1 LQSKCPYRL
10 QSFFLPIQEIE
21 EEGIIMTEKKVH
33 PGVEQM
39 KKSLIDGKCSRREF
53 LRTVTLLGVS
63 ATAAYSMAGKILGK
77 NILPDMVST
86 AFAAQKKGGV
96 LKYGMQ
102 VQEMADPATYSWT
115 QKSIVSRHIVEYLVE
130 TGPDNITRPA
140 LAESWEA
147 SDDLKSW
154 TFHLRK
160 GIKWSNGDDFNADD
174 VVFNFTRWLD
184 PKTGSSNMGLF
195 DAMLEET
202 GEKDAKGNPIKR
214 MSKNAVQKVDNHTV
228 RLNLNSPVLSIPE
241 NLYNYPT
248 GIVHRNFEKEGG
260 DLSKN
265 PVGTGPYTLTE
276 FRVGELAVLKK
287 RKEPWWGGDVF
298 LDEIRIIDLG
308 EDAGAYLAAIA
319 SKQVDVIYNLDLTTL
334 EAAKNI
340 PGIKVV
346 DIPSTQTGVIRM
358 KVNKEPFT
366 DVRVRKAV
374 QMTCD
379 AQRQLD
385 ISHQGLGIVAEH
397 HHVAK
402 IHPEYFALPPFKQD
416 IEGAKK
422 LLAEAGYPN
431 GIELT
436 CNVGNTDGV
445 WEQDSVAVLK
455 EDAAKAGIN
464 IKMNVMPMAQYWDVW
479 TKAPLSLTS
488 WTHRPL
494 AVMVLGLAYR
504 TGVPWNESSYAN
516 PEFDAALTEAESTL
530 DIEQRR
536 VKMEKVEKILQDDAV
551 MVQPFFRSV
560 FTAVRDNV
568 VGFEM
573 HPTRYY
579 RFHKVSL
586 A

>member
-1 LQSKCPYRL
+1 
-10 QSFFLPIQEIE
+10 
-21 EEGIIMTEKKVH
+21 
-33 PGVEQM
+33 M
-39 KKSLIDGKCSRREF
+39 KKKERIHPLVIELKKDVEKGKCTRREF
-53 LRTVTLLGVS
+53 IRYATLLGVS
-63 ATAAYSMAGKILGK
+63 TTLASQ
-77 NILPDMVST
+77 MVLFGCGEKAEESKAPAKDT
-86 AFAAQKKGGV
+86 AQKKGGV
-96 LKYGMQ
+96 LKFGMQ

-115 QKSIVSRHIVEYLVE
+115 QKSIVARHIIEYLVE
-130 TGPDNITRPA
+130 TGPDNITRPY
-140 LAESWEA
+140 LAKSWEA
-147 SDDLKSW
+147 SDDLKTW

-160 GIKWSNGDDFNADD
+160 GIKWSNGDEFNADD

-184 PKTGSSNMGLF
+184 PKTGSSNLGLF

-202 GEKDAKGNPIKR
+202 DKKDKKGKPIKR
-214 MSKNAVQKVDNHTV
+214 MIKNAVQKIDDHTV
-228 RLNLNSPVLSIPE
+228 QLNLKSPVLSIPE

-260 DLSKN
+260 DFSKN
-265 PVGTGPYTLTE
+265 PVGTGPYTLAE
-276 FRVGELAVLKK
+276 FKVGEIAVLKK
-287 RKEPWWGGDVF
+287 RQEPYWGGEVF
-298 LDEIRIIDLG
+298 LDEIRFVDLG
-308 EDAGAYLAAIA
+308 EDAGAYLSAIA
-319 SKQVDVIYNLDLTTL
+319 SKQVDGIYNLDLTTL
-334 EAAKNI
+334 EAAKKI
-340 PGIKVV
+340 DGIKVV
-346 DIPSTQTGVIRM
+346 SIPSTQTGVIRM
-358 KVNKEPFT
+358 KVNKKPF
-366 DVRVRKAV
+366 DDIRVRRAV
-374 QMTCD
+374 QKTCD

-385 ISHQGLGIVAEH
+385 IAHRGLGIVAEH
-397 HHVAK
+397 HHVAT
-402 IHPEYFALPPFKQD
+402 IHPEYFALPPYKQD

-422 LLAEAGYPN
+422 LLAEAGYPD
-431 GIELT
+431 GIELS
-436 CNVGNTDGV
+436 CNVGNTEGV

-464 IKMNVMPMAQYWDVW
+464 IKMNVMPQAQYWDVW

-530 DIEQRR
+530 NVEARR
-536 VKMEKVEKILQDDAV
+536 AKMEKVEKILQDDGV
-551 MVQPFFRSV
+551 LVQPFFRAV

-579 RFHKVSL
+579 RFHKVSM

>member
-1 LQSKCPYRL
+1 
-10 QSFFLPIQEIE
+10 
-21 EEGIIMTEKKVH
+21 MTTRKVH

-39 KKSLIDGKCSRREF
+39 KKALADGKCSRREF

-63 ATAAYSMAGKILGK
+63 ATAAYSMAG
-77 NILPDMVST
+77 LPDFISS
-86 AFAAQKKGGV
+86 AHAAQKKGGV
-96 LKYGMQ
+96 LRFGMQ
-102 VQEMADPATYSWT
+102 VQEMADPGTYSWT
-115 QKSIVSRHIVEYLVE
+115 QKSIVARHIVEYLVE
-130 TGPDNITRPA
+130 TGPDNVTRPY

-147 SDDLKSW
+147 SDDLKTW

-184 PKTGSSNMGLF
+184 PKTGSSNLGLF

-202 GEKDAKGNPIKR
+202 GQKDDKGNPIKR
-214 MSKNAVQKVDNHTV
+214 MIKNAVQKVDNHTV
-228 RLNLNSPVLSIPE
+228 RLNLKSPVLAIPE

-248 GIVHRNFEKEGG
+248 AIVHRNFEKEGG

-276 FRVGELAVLKK
+276 FRVGEMAVLKK
-287 RKEPWWGGDVF
+287 RKEPYWGGEVF
-298 LDEIRIIDLG
+298 LDEIRFVDLG

-319 SKQVDVIYNLDLTTL
+319 SQQVDAIYGLDLTTL

-346 DIPSTQTGVIRM
+346 EIPSTQTGVIRM
-358 KVNKEPFT
+358 KVTEKPFT
-366 DVRVRKAV
+366 DIRVRRAV
-374 QMTCD
+374 QLTCD

-385 ISHQGLGIVAEH
+385 IAHRGLGIVAEH

-402 IHPEYFALPPFKQD
+402 IHPEYFALPPLKRD

-431 GIELT
+431 GIELS
-436 CNVGNTDGV
+436 CNVGNTEGV

-464 IKMNVMPMAQYWDVW
+464 IKMNVMPQAQYWDVW

-516 PEFDAALTEAESTL
+516 PEWDAALTEAESTL
-530 DIEQRR
+530 DVEKRR

-551 MVQPFFRSV
+551 MVQPFFRAV

>member
-1 LQSKCPYRL
+1 
-10 QSFFLPIQEIE
+10 
-21 EEGIIMTEKKVH
+21 MTDEKQTTRRIH
-33 PGVEQM
+33 PGVEKM
-39 KKSLIDGKCSRREF
+39 KETLADGKCSRREF
-53 LRTVTLLGVS
+53 LRTTTLLGVS
-63 ATAAYSMAGKILGK
+63 ATAAYGIASKILGEDV
-77 NILPDMVST
+77 LPDLISSAM
-86 AFAAQKKGGV
+86 AAEQKKGGV
-96 LKYGMQ
+96 LKFGMQ
-102 VQEMADPATYSWT
+102 VQEMADPGTFSWT
-115 QKSIVSRHIVEYLVE
+115 EKSIIARHVIEYLVE
-130 TGPDNITRPA
+130 TGADGITRPN
-140 LAESWEA
+140 LATSWEA
-147 SDDLKSW
+147 SDDLKTW

-160 GIKWSNGDDFNADD
+160 GVKWSNGDDFNADD

-184 PKTGSSNMGLF
+184 PKTGSSNLGLF
-195 DAMLEET
+195 NAMLEET
-202 GEKDAKGNPIKR
+202 GEKDDKGNPIKR
-214 MSKNAVQKVDNHTV
+214 MTKDAVKKVDDHTV
-228 RLNLNSPVLSIPE
+228 QLNLNSPVLSIPE

-260 DLSKN
+260 DFSKN
-265 PVGTGPYTLTE
+265 PVGTGPYELTK
-276 FRVGELAVLKK
+276 FKVGEIAVLKK
-287 RKEPWWGGDVF
+287 RKEPYWGGEVF
-298 LDEIRIIDLG
+298 LDEVRFVDLG

-319 SKQVDVIYNLDLTTL
+319 SGQVDGLYMLDLTTL
-334 EAAKNI
+334 DAAKNI

-346 DIPSTQTGVIRM
+346 SVPSTQTGIIRM
-358 KVNKEPFT
+358 KVTEKPFT
-366 DVRVRKAV
+366 DIRVRKAV
-374 QMTCD
+374 QKTCD

-385 ISHQGLGIVAEH
+385 IAHRGLGIVAEH

-422 LLAEAGYPN
+422 LLAEAGYPK
-431 GIELT
+431 GIDLT

-445 WEQDSVAVLK
+445 WEQDSVAVFK

-464 IKMNVMPMAQYWDVW
+464 VKMNVMPSAQYWDVW

-530 DIEQRR
+530 DVESRR
-536 VKMEKVEKILQDDAV
+536 AKMEKVEKILQDDAV
-551 MVQPFFRSV
+551 LVQPFFRAV
-560 FTAVRDNV
+560 FTAIRDNV

>member
-1 LQSKCPYRL
+1 
-10 QSFFLPIQEIE
+10 
-21 EEGIIMTEKKVH
+21 
-33 PGVEQM
+33 M
-39 KKSLIDGKCSRREF
+39 KKDNIHPAIDELKDDLAKGKITRREF
-53 LRTVTLLGVS
+53 LRTTTLLGLSV
-63 ATAAYSMAGKILGK
+63 TAAYGLASKILGK
-77 NILPDMVST
+77 DVLPDFVSS
-86 AFAAQKKGGV
+86 AMAAEQKKGGV
-96 LKYGMQ
+96 LMFGMQ

-115 QKSIVSRHIVEYLVE
+115 QKSIVARHIVEYLVE
-130 TGPDNITRPA
+130 TGPDNITRPN
-140 LAESWEA
+140 LATSWEA
-147 SDDLKSW
+147 SDDLKTW

-160 GIKWSNGDDFNADD
+160 GVKWSNGDDFNADD

-184 PKTGSSNMGLF
+184 PKTGSSNLGLF

-202 GEKDAKGNPIKR
+202 GEKDKKGKPTKR
-214 MSKNAVQKVDNHTV
+214 MIKGAVEKVDAHTV
-228 RLNLNSPVLSIPE
+228 RLNLKSPVLSITE

-248 GIVHRNFEKEGG
+248 AIVNRNFEKEGG
-260 DLSKN
+260 NLSKN
-265 PVGTGPYTLTE
+265 PVGTGPYTLAK

-287 RKEPWWGGDVF
+287 RKEPYWGGEVL
-298 LDEIRIIDLG
+298 LDEIRFIDLG

-319 SKQVDVIYNLDLTTL
+319 SKQVDGIYNLDLTTL

-340 PGIKVV
+340 PGIEVV
-346 DIPSTQTGVIRM
+346 SIPSTQTGVIRM
-358 KVNKEPFT
+358 KVTEKPFT
-366 DVRVRKAV
+366 DIRIRKAV
-374 QMTCD
+374 QKTCD

-385 ISHQGLGIVAEH
+385 IAHRGLGIVAEH
-397 HHVAK
+397 HHVAT
-402 IHPEYFALPPFKQD
+402 IHPEYFALPPFKRD

-436 CNVGNTDGV
+436 CNVGNAEGV
-445 WEQDSVAVLK
+445 WEQDSVAVMK

-464 IKMNVMPMAQYWDVW
+464 IKMNVMPQAQYWDVW

-516 PEFDAALTEAESTL
+516 PEFDAALNEAESTL
-530 DIEQRR
+530 NVEERR
-536 VKMEKVEKILQDDAV
+536 VKMEKVEKILQEDAV
-551 MVQPFFRSV
+551 MVQPFFRAV
-560 FTAVRDNV
+560 FTAIRENV
-568 VGFEM
+568 IGFEM

>member
-1 LQSKCPYRL
+1 
-10 QSFFLPIQEIE
+10 
-21 EEGIIMTEKKVH
+21 MTTKKVH

-39 KKSLIDGKCSRREF
+39 KKSLTDGTCSRREF

-63 ATAAYSMAGKILGK
+63 ATAAYSMAGTILGK
-77 NILPDMVST
+77 NVLPDLISS
-86 AFAAQKKGGV
+86 AHAAQKKGGV
-96 LKYGMQ
+96 LKFGMQ

-115 QKSIVSRHIVEYLVE
+115 QKSIVSRHITEYLVE

-140 LAESWEA
+140 LAESWDA
-147 SDDLKSW
+147 SDDLKTW

-184 PKTGSSNMGLF
+184 PKTGSSNLGLF
-195 DAMLEET
+195 NAMLEET
-202 GEKDAKGNPIKR
+202 GEKDAKGNTIKR
-214 MSKNAVQKVDNHTV
+214 MTKNAVQKVDKHTV

-287 RKEPWWGGDVF
+287 RKAPYWGGEVY
-298 LDEIRIIDLG
+298 LDEIRFIDLG

-319 SKQVDVIYNLDLTTL
+319 SKQVDGIYNLDLTTL

-358 KVNKEPFT
+358 KVTEKPFT
-366 DVRVRKAV
+366 DIRVRKAV
-374 QMTCD
+374 QKTCD
-379 AQRQLD
+379 VQRQLD
-385 ISHQGLGIVAEH
+385 IAHRGLGVVSEH
-397 HHVAK
+397 HHVAT
-402 IHPEYFALPPFKQD
+402 IHPEYFALPKLKRD
-416 IEGAKK
+416 IAGAKK

-436 CNVGNTDGV
+436 CNVGNTEGV
-445 WEQDSVAVLK
+445 WEQDSVAVMK

-464 IKMNVMPMAQYWDVW
+464 IKMNVMPQAQYWDVW
-479 TKAPLSLTS
+479 TKAPMSLTS

-516 PEFDAALTEAESTL
+516 PAFDAALTEAESTL
-530 DIEQRR
+530 SVEKRR
-536 VKMEKVEKILQDDAV
+536 AKMEKVEKILQDDAV
-551 MVQPFFRSV
+551 LVQPFFRAV
-560 FTAVRDNV
+560 FTAVRENV

>member
-1 LQSKCPYRL
+1 
-10 QSFFLPIQEIE
+10 
-21 EEGIIMTEKKVH
+21 MATKKEH
-33 PGVEQM
+33 PGVEKM
-39 KKSLIDGKCSRREF
+39 RKSLAEGKCSRREF

-63 ATAAYSMAGKILGK
+63 ATAAYGMAG
-77 NILPDMVST
+77 LPDFISS
-86 AFAAQKKGGV
+86 AQAASHKKGGV
-96 LKYGMQ
+96 IKYGMQ
-102 VQEMADPATYSWT
+102 VQEMADPGTYSWT
-115 QKSIVSRHIVEYLVE
+115 QKSIVSRHIIEYLVE

-147 SDDLKSW
+147 SADLKIW

-160 GIKWSNGDDFNADD
+160 GIKWSNGDDFIADD

-184 PKTGSSNMGLF
+184 PKTGSSNLGLF

-202 GEKDAKGNPIKR
+202 GEKDSKGNPVKR
-214 MSKNAVQKVDNHTV
+214 MSKNAVEKVDNHTV
-228 RLNLNSPVLSIPE
+228 RLNLNSPVLAIPE

-248 GIVHRNFEKEGG
+248 GIVHRDFEKEGG

-265 PVGTGPYTLTE
+265 PVGTGPYTLAE

-287 RKEPWWGGDVF
+287 RKEPWWGGEVY
-298 LDEIRIIDLG
+298 LDEIRIVDLG

-319 SKQVDVIYNLDLTTL
+319 SQQVDVIYNLDLTTL

-346 DIPSTQTGVIRM
+346 SIPSTQTGVIRM
-358 KVNKEPFT
+358 KVNKKPF
-366 DVRVRKAV
+366 DDIRVRKAV
-374 QMTCD
+374 QKTCD
-379 AQRQLD
+379 AKRQLD
-385 ISHQGLGIVAEH
+385 IAHQGLGIAAEH

-402 IHPEYFALPPFKQD
+402 IHPEYFALPPFEQD

-422 LLAEAGYPN
+422 LLAEVGYPD
-431 GIELT
+431 GIEVT

-464 IKMNVMPMAQYWDVW
+464 IKMNVMPQAQYWDVW

-516 PEFDAALTEAESTL
+516 PEWDKALTEAESTL
-530 DIEQRR
+530 DVESRR
-536 VKMEKVEKILQDDAV
+536 AKMEKVEKILQDDAV

>member
-1 LQSKCPYRL
+1 
-10 QSFFLPIQEIE
+10 
-21 EEGIIMTEKKVH
+21 MTEKKVH

-202 GEKDAKGNPIKR
+202 GEKDAKGNAIKR

-416 IEGAKK
+416 IAGAKK

>member
-1 LQSKCPYRL
+1 
-10 QSFFLPIQEIE
+10 
-21 EEGIIMTEKKVH
+21 
-33 PGVEQM
+33 M
-39 KKSLIDGKCSRREF
+39 KKIEKIHPAIYDLKVDMDKGKITRRQF
-53 LRTVTLLGVS
+53 LRYATLLGMS
-63 ATAAYSMAGKILGK
+63 AVTASQMAGLIWPKKAI
-77 NILPDMVST
+77 
-86 AFAAQKKGGV
+86 AAQKRGGV
-96 LKYGMQ
+96 LRFGMQ
-102 VQEMADPATYSWT
+102 VQEMADPGTYSWT
-115 QKSIVSRHIVEYLVE
+115 QKSIVSRHMVEYLVE
-130 TGPDNITRPA
+130 TGPDNITRPN

-147 SDDLKSW
+147 SADLKTW

-160 GIKWSNGDDFNADD
+160 GVKWSNGDDFNADD

-184 PKTGSSNMGLF
+184 PKTGSSNLGLF

-202 GEKDAKGNPIKR
+202 GQKDAKGNPVKR
-214 MSKNAVQKVDNHTV
+214 MIKNAVQKVDNHTV
-228 RLNLNSPVLSIPE
+228 KLNLKSPVLSIPE

-248 GIVHRNFEKEGG
+248 AIVHRNFEKEGG

-287 RKEPWWGGDVF
+287 RKEPYWGGEVF
-298 LDEIRIIDLG
+298 LDEIRFVDLG

-319 SKQVDVIYNLDLTTL
+319 SQQVDGIYNLDLTTL
-334 EAAKNI
+334 EAARNI
-340 PGIKVV
+340 PGIKIAE
-346 DIPSTQTGVIRM
+346 IPSTQTGVIRM
-358 KVNKEPFT
+358 KITEKPF
-366 DVRVRKAV
+366 DDIRVRRAV
-374 QMTCD
+374 QKTCD

-385 ISHQGLGIVAEH
+385 IAHRGLGIVAEH

-402 IHPEYFALPPFKQD
+402 IHPEYFALPAFKQD
-416 IEGAKK
+416 IAGAKK

-431 GIELT
+431 GIELS
-436 CNVGNTDGV
+436 CNVGNTEGV

-464 IKMNVMPMAQYWDVW
+464 IKMNVMPQAQYWDVW

-530 DIEQRR
+530 NVKQRR

-551 MVQPFFRSV
+551 LVQPFFRAV

-579 RFHKVSL
+579 RFNKVSL

>member
-1 LQSKCPYRL
+1 MNQK
-10 QSFFLPIQEIE
+10 
-21 EEGIIMTEKKVH
+21 EKIH
-33 PGVEQM
+33 PVISEFRDQM
-39 KKSLIDGKCSRREF
+39 DKGNLSRREF
-53 LRTVTLLGVS
+53 IRYSALLGLSV
-63 ATAAYSMAGKILGK
+63 TAASQLAGLVMPQKA
-77 NILPDMVST
+77 V
-86 AFAAQKKGGV
+86 AAPQKMGGV
-96 LKYGMQ
+96 LKYAMQ

-115 QKSIVSRHIVEYLVE
+115 QKSIVSRHIVEYLVI
-130 TGPDNITRPA
+130 TGPDNITRPG

-147 SDDLKSW
+147 SDDLKTW

-160 GIKWSNGDDFNADD
+160 GVKWSNGDDFIADD

-195 DAMLEET
+195 TAMIEET
-202 GEKDAKGNPIKR
+202 GEKDKKGNPVKR
-214 MSKNAVQKVDNHTV
+214 MINNAVEKVDDHTV
-228 RLNLNSPVLSIPE
+228 RLNLKSPVLSIPE

-260 DLSKN
+260 DLTKN
-265 PVGTGPYTLTE
+265 PVGTGPYTLSE
-276 FRVGELAVLKK
+276 FKVGELAVLKK
-287 RKEPWWGGDVF
+287 RKEPYWGGEVF

-340 PGIKVV
+340 PGINVV
-346 DIPSTQTGVIRM
+346 SIPSTQTGVIRM
-358 KVNKEPFT
+358 KVTEKPF
-366 DVRVRKAV
+366 DDIRVRKAV
-374 QMTCD
+374 QKCCD
-379 AQRQLD
+379 AKRNLD
-385 ISHQGLGIVAEH
+385 IAHQGLGIVGEH
-397 HHVAK
+397 HHVAS
-402 IHPEYFALPPFKQD
+402 IHPEYFKLPPVEQD

-422 LLAEAGYPN
+422 LLAEAGYPD

-464 IKMNVMPMAQYWDVW
+464 IIMNVMPMAQYWDVW

-504 TGVPWNESSYAN
+504 SGVPWNESSYNN
-516 PEFDAALTEAESTL
+516 PAFDAALDEAEATL
-530 DIEQRR
+530 NVESRR

-560 FTAVRDNV
+560 FTAVSDKV
-568 VGFEM
+568 IGFEM
-573 HPTRYY
+573 DPVRYY

>member
-1 LQSKCPYRL
+1 
-10 QSFFLPIQEIE
+10 
-21 EEGIIMTEKKVH
+21 MTTKRVH
-33 PGVEQM
+33 PGVEEM
-39 KKSLIDGKCSRREF
+39 KKALTDGKCSRREF

-77 NILPDMVST
+77 EVLPDIISS
-86 AFAAQKKGGV
+86 ARAAAQKKGGV
-96 LKYGMQ
+96 LRFGMQ

-115 QKSIVSRHIVEYLVE
+115 QKSIVSRHITEYLVE
-130 TGPDNITRPA
+130 TGPDNITRPG

-147 SDDLKSW
+147 SKDLKTW

-160 GIKWSNGDDFNADD
+160 GIKWSNGDDFLADD

-184 PKTGSSNMGLF
+184 PKTGSSNLGLF

-202 GEKDAKGNPIKR
+202 GEKDAKGNPVKR

-287 RKEPWWGGDVF
+287 RKEPYWGGEVF
-298 LDEIRIIDLG
+298 LDEIRFVDLG

-319 SKQVDVIYNLDLTTL
+319 SKQVDGIYNIDLTTL

-346 DIPSTQTGVIRM
+346 EIPSTQTGVIRM
-358 KVNKEPFT
+358 KVNKKPF
-366 DVRVRKAV
+366 DDIRVRKAV
-374 QMTCD
+374 QKTCD
-379 AQRQLD
+379 ARRQLD
-385 ISHQGLGIVAEH
+385 IAHQGLGIVAEH
-397 HHVAK
+397 HHVAE
-402 IHPEYFALPPFKQD
+402 IHPEYFALPPFEQD

-422 LLAEAGYPN
+422 LLAEAGYPD
-431 GIELT
+431 GIELS

-464 IKMNVMPMAQYWDVW
+464 IKMNVMPQAQYWDVW

-516 PEFDAALTEAESTL
+516 PEWDKALTEAESTL
-530 DIEQRR
+530 NVEQRR
-536 VKMEKVEKILQDDAV
+536 AKMEKVEKMLQDDAV
-551 MVQPFFRSV
+551 MVQPFFRAV

>member
-1 LQSKCPYRL
+1 MAN
-10 QSFFLPIQEIE
+10 E
-21 EEGIIMTEKKVH
+21 KVH
-33 PGVEQM
+33 PGVEKM
-39 KKSLIDGKCSRREF
+39 KKALTEGKCSRREF
-53 LRTVTLLGVS
+53 LRTTTLLGVS
-63 ATAAYSMAGKILGK
+63 ATAAYGIASKIVGEE
-77 NILPDMVST
+77 ILPDFVSS
-86 AFAAQKKGGV
+86 AIAADQKKGGS
-96 LKYGMQ
+96 LKFGMV

-115 QKSIVSRHIVEYLVE
+115 EKSVVARHIIEYLVE
-130 TGPDNITRPA
+130 TGPDNITRPN
-140 LAESWEA
+140 LAAKWEA
-147 SDDLKSW
+147 SDDLKTW

-160 GIKWSNGDDFNADD
+160 DVKWSNGDDFNADD

-184 PKTGSSNMGLF
+184 PKTGSSNLGLF

-202 GEKDAKGNPIKR
+202 DKKDKKGKPIKR
-214 MSKNAVQKVDNHTV
+214 MIKGAVEKVDAHTV
-228 RLNLNSPVLSIPE
+228 KLNLKSPALSIPE

-248 GIVHRNFEKEGG
+248 AIVHRNFEKDGG

-265 PVGTGPYTLTE
+265 PVGTGPYTLAE
-276 FRVGELAVLKK
+276 FKVGELAVLKK
-287 RKEPWWGGDVF
+287 SKAPYWGGEVL
-298 LDEIRIIDLG
+298 LDEIRFVDLG

-319 SKQVDVIYNLDLTTL
+319 SKQVDALYELDLTTL

-346 DIPSTQTGVIRM
+346 EIASTQTGVIRM
-358 KVNKEPFT
+358 KVTEKPF
-366 DVRVRKAV
+366 DDIRVRKAV
-374 QMTCD
+374 QKCCD
-379 AQRQLD
+379 AKRMLD
-385 ISHQGLGIVAEH
+385 ISHRGLGIVGEH

-422 LLAEAGYPN
+422 LLAEAGYPK

-436 CNVGNTDGV
+436 CNVGNTNGT

-464 IKMNVMPMAQYWDVW
+464 IKMNVMPSAQYWDVW

-530 DIEQRR
+530 DVEKRR
-536 VKMEKVEKILQDDAV
+536 TKMEKVEKILQDDAV
-551 MVQPFFRSV
+551 LVQPFFRSV

>member
-1 LQSKCPYRL
+1 
-10 QSFFLPIQEIE
+10 
-21 EEGIIMTEKKVH
+21 MTTKREH
-33 PGVEQM
+33 PGVKEM
-39 KKSLIDGKCSRREF
+39 KKALADGKCSRREF

-63 ATAAYSMAGKILGK
+63 ATAAYSMAG
-77 NILPDMVST
+77 LPDFVSS
-86 AFAAQKKGGV
+86 AHAAQKKGGV
-96 LKYGMQ
+96 LKFGMQ
-102 VQEMADPATYSWT
+102 VQEMADPGTYSWT
-115 QKSIVSRHIVEYLVE
+115 QKSNVARHIIEYLVE
-130 TGPDNITRPA
+130 TGPDNVTRPY

-147 SDDLKSW
+147 SDDLKTW

-160 GIKWSNGDDFNADD
+160 GIKWSNGDEFNADD

-184 PKTGSSNMGLF
+184 PKTGSSNLGLF

-202 GEKDAKGNPIKR
+202 GDKDSKGNPIKR
-214 MSKNAVQKVDNHTV
+214 MIKGAVEKVDNHTV
-228 RLNLNSPVLSIPE
+228 KLNLKSPVLAIPE

-248 GIVHRNFEKEGG
+248 AIVHRNFEKDGG

-265 PVGTGPYTLTE
+265 PVGTGPYTLAE

-287 RKEPWWGGDVF
+287 RKEPYWGGEVF
-298 LDEIRIIDLG
+298 LDEIRFVDLG
-308 EDAGAYLAAIA
+308 EDPGAYLAAIA
-319 SKQVDVIYNLDLTTL
+319 SQQVDGIYGLDLTTL

-346 DIPSTQTGVIRM
+346 EIPSTQTGVIRM
-358 KVNKEPFT
+358 KVTEKPF
-366 DVRVRKAV
+366 DDIRVRKAV
-374 QMTCD
+374 QKTCD
-379 AQRQLD
+379 AKRQLD
-385 ISHQGLGIVAEH
+385 IAHRGLGIVAEH
-397 HHVAK
+397 HHVAS
-402 IHPEYFALPPFKQD
+402 IHPEYFTLPPFEQD

-422 LLAEAGYPN
+422 LLAEAGYPD
-431 GIELT
+431 GIELS
-436 CNVGNTDGV
+436 CNVGNTEGV

-464 IKMNVMPMAQYWDVW
+464 IKMNVMPQAQYWDVW

-516 PEFDAALTEAESTL
+516 PEWDKALTEAESTL
-530 DIEQRR
+530 DVEQRR

>member
-1 LQSKCPYRL
+1 
-10 QSFFLPIQEIE
+10 
-21 EEGIIMTEKKVH
+21 MTTKRVH

-39 KKSLIDGKCSRREF
+39 KKSLADGKCS
-53 LRTVTLLGVS
+53 VS
-63 ATAAYSMAGKILGK
+63 ATAAYSMAG
-77 NILPDMVST
+77 LPDFVSS
-86 AFAAQKKGGV
+86 AHAAQKKGGV
-96 LKYGMQ
+96 LKFGMV

-115 QKSIVSRHIVEYLVE
+115 QKSIVARHIIEYLVE
-130 TGPDNITRPA
+130 TGPDNITRPY

-147 SDDLKSW
+147 SDDLKTW

-174 VVFNFTRWLD
+174 VVFTFTRWLD
-184 PKTGSSNMGLF
+184 PKTGSSNLGLF

-202 GEKDAKGNPIKR
+202 GEKDAKGKAIKR
-214 MSKNAVQKVDNHTV
+214 MTKNAVQKVDPHTV

-276 FRVGELAVLKK
+276 FKVGEIAVLKK
-287 RKEPWWGGDVF
+287 RKEPYWGGEVF
-298 LDEIRIIDLG
+298 LDEIRFVDLG
-308 EDAGAYLAAIA
+308 EDPGAYLAAIA
-319 SKQVDVIYNLDLTTL
+319 SKQVDAIYNIDLTTL

-346 DIPSTQTGVIRM
+346 SIPSTQTGVIRM
-358 KVNKEPFT
+358 KVNKKPFT
-366 DVRVRKAV
+366 DKRVRRAV
-374 QMTCD
+374 QLTCD

-385 ISHQGLGIVAEH
+385 IAHRGLGITAEH

-422 LLAEAGYPN
+422 LLADAGYPN

-436 CNVGNTDGV
+436 CSVGNTDGV

-464 IKMNVMPMAQYWDVW
+464 IKMNVMPSAKYWDVW
-479 TKAPLSLTS
+479 TKDPLALTS

-516 PEFDAALTEAESTL
+516 PEWDKALTEAESTL
-530 DIEQRR
+530 DVESRR
-536 VKMEKVEKILQDDAV
+536 AKMEKVEKILQDDAV
-551 MVQPFFRSV
+551 MVQPFFRAV